1 MQAVIAKSLAYG
13 DTRLPPPVRRMSWSL
28 GAVIAFFFFGLLIS
42 EGPDEDLV
50 DAPEDLSPPVASEPP
65 PGLSMEQRS
74 LREVIEDDPLDREDP
89 LRVGANGS
97 TKTEAGLWETP

>member
-1 MQAVIAKSLAYG
+1 
-13 DTRLPPPVRRMSWSL
+13 MSWSL

-65 PGLSMEQRS
+65 PGLSIEQQT
-74 LREVIEDDPLDREDP
+74 LREVIDGDALDREGP
-89 LRVGANGS
+89 LKVGANGS
-97 TKTEAGLWETP
+97 TNTEAGRWETP